1 MTQYQSEKL
10 KVLSFV
16 TIILVLYIHSGFHDI
31 PNEIQGMAFNYYLQ
45 ESISGMLGR
54 CAVPLFYAI
63 SGYLFFLHTD
73 KGISD
78 IGRKMKKRIKTLLIP
93 FVIAALFFP
102 TFYLLMEQLP
112 FTSSYING
120 KELFSKNL
128 QLPVAEILTSLFWHV
143 PEGTAPWAF
152 HLWFLRDLIII
163 VAISPLLYYVR
174 KAIRGSVL
182 TFVLFLLSFFQ
193 FEVVPVY
200 ALFWFMAGDA
210 FLVKLDKVNT
220 YWIPAVFIVL
230 SVLELAF
237 PELPWKQVRIPIIA
251 LGIVSIWN
259 LYNRI
264 VPITFELKKHKWLAI
279 ACQFTFFIYLFHE
292 PTLNIVRKL
301 LVVLLGHSSLG
312 FAINYLVSP
321 WIFACLFILVGYCFK
336 KCLPR
341 IYAVCVGGR

>member
-1 MTQYQSEKL
+1 MTQYLSEKL
-10 KVLSFV
+10 KVLSFAA
-16 TIILVLYIHSGFHDI
+16 IILVLYIHSGFHDTS
-31 PNEIQGMAFNYYLQ
+31 NEIQGMTFNHYLQ
-45 ESISGMLGR
+45 ESISDMLGR

-63 SGYLFFLHTD
+63 SGYLFFLNTD
-73 KGISD
+73 KGISA
-78 IGRKMKKRIKTLLIP
+78 IGRKMKKRIKTLLVP

-102 TFYLLMEQLP
+102 VFYLLMEQLP
-112 FTSSYING
+112 FTNSYING
-120 KELFSKNL
+120 EKAFSKNL
-128 QLPVAEILTSLFWHV
+128 QLPVAEIFASLFWHV
-143 PEGTAPWAF
+143 PGGTSPWAF
-152 HLWFLRDLIII
+152 HLWFLRDLILI

-174 KAIRGSVL
+174 KAIGGSVL
-182 TFVLFLLSFFQ
+182 TLVLFLLSFFQ

-220 YWIPAVFIVL
+220 YWIPVMFIVL
-230 SVLELAF
+230 SISELAY
-237 PELPWKQVRIPIIA
+237 PGLPWKQVRIPIIA
-251 LGIVSIWN
+251 LGIISIWN

-312 FAINYLVSP
+312 FATNYLVSP
-321 WIFACLFILVGYCFK
+321 WIFSCLFIIVGYYFK
-336 KCLPR
+336 KYLPR
-341 IYAVCVGGR
+341 IYAICVGGR